1 MRSIEQMTTE
11 STERRRFNRLPL
23 SLPASGRRLEKI
35 FKSHPF
41 TGKIKDMSYEGLCL
55 KVDRADGLQ
64 PGQRVKLKTRLF
76 KGDFS
81 LKLSGII
88 RWVGARR
95 DQDQPVDI
103 GVKLTRIGHYGLW
116 CDRIENGILQMS

>member
-1 MRSIEQMTTE
+1 MTRL
-11 STERRRFNRLPL
+11 STEKRRFDRLQL
-23 SLPASGRRLEKI
+23 SLPVSGSRLESLL
-35 FKSHPF
+35 KSHPF
-41 TGKIKDMSYEGLCL
+41 TGEIKNMSYEGLCL

-81 LKLSGII
+81 LKLSGIV
-88 RWVGARR
+88 RWVGARIHP
-95 DQDQPVDI
+95 DQPVDI

-116 CDRIENGILQMS
+116 CDRIENGILQMP